1 MTNYCRKETNLHK
14 KSDRKT
20 RTFEKQE
27 KTGIKKK
34 GTLEKSD
41 KESLTCKEI

>member
-1 MTNYCRKETNLHK
+1 MRNYCRKETNVRK

-27 KTGIKKK
+27 KTGMKKK